1 MFYELSENRCG
12 WTQHWSV
19 VIAVWGGE
27 RSHLIFF
34 VFLPIEI

>member
-19 VIAVWGGE
+19 VSAVWGE
-27 RSHLIFF
+27 REAI
-34 VFLPIEI
+34 